1 MIKNY
6 FSIAIRSFR
15 GNLQYTFVNLAG
27 LSVGLMSV
35 FLIISYL
42 TFELSFDTH
51 YSNSDR
57 IYQIISEEKGTEPFI
72 KTAEVP
78 DVLGAT
84 LHAEFPE
91 IEAHTAFSDFERT
104 VWVNDKPHTLNSV
117 IGASNFLEVFN
128 FPFVYGNAS
137 TCFSQPESVVLN
149 QKAADEL
156 FPGESPI
163 GKSIKLSKKSSPV
176 YTVTGLIRNVPPN
189 TVFKAD
195 IIFELNKDNAP
206 NTLDFTSYSA
216 FGTQYILLK
225 PGGDIDKLQQKIGGF
240 LKKYKTNQK
249 QDIGFIKLTDIHL
262 RASDIN
268 AELDNTVNI
277 KYIYILSGVC
287 ALILIIACINY
298 INLTTARSLQRI
310 KEVGIRKTL
319 GSSRKQLAFQ
329 FIGESFLFFAVA
341 LALAMLLSSLVWPF
355 FISML
360 NIQLPLSYLF
370 SIPNILLLVAAGL
383 LSGIL
388 SGVYPSLL
396 VSGAQ
401 SAGILKKEPRSFL
414 LNFRLRRVLIV
425 TQFALSTILI
435 ICTLVIWD
443 QFKYLRNSPLGF
455 AKDHLLFLPKADIEK
470 HQYTFKKALIDY
482 PNVENV
488 SFSNIQVG
496 GGFGAYSSN
505 TNPSDTAKR
514 LDFAYISADYDFV
527 KTWKI
532 KLKEGRL
539 FSETI
544 TRDAINFDSLAKK
557 SKDPNVYSTRPII
570 VSESLVKAL
579 NIADP
584 INHVLH
590 EGSPS
595 GTIIGVLK
603 DFQLTTLKETSPLLI
618 YDLLPKSSFAY
629 TYIRIK
635 DSNLPETISHIEN
648 TWKTFFPNETFTYT
662 FADDK
667 LNSLYDSERRQTQIF
682 TYFASIAIIISAIG
696 LYCLASLVVKQRNK
710 EIGIRKVMG
719 ASVSNIAIM
728 ISGDFLILI
737 ATALIIAFPVAYF
750 AMKHWLQDYPFR
762 IDMGWVTFAI
772 AAILTVSV
780 GMLTVELQVISAAKL
795 DPVKSLKTE

>member
-15 GNLQYTFVNLAG
+15 TNLQYTFVNLAG

-35 FLIISYL
+35 FLIIAYL
-42 TFELSFDTH
+42 TYELSFDRH

-57 IYQIISEEKGTEPFI
+57 TYQIISEEKETEPFV

-91 IEAHTAFSDFERT
+91 IEAHTAFSDFEHT
-104 VWVNDKPHTLNSV
+104 VWVDGKPHTLNSV
-117 IGASNFLEVFN
+117 SGAANFFKVFN
-128 FPFVYGNAS
+128 LPFVYGNAS
-137 TCFSQPESVVLN
+137 TCFSQPESVVLS
-149 QKAADEL
+149 QKAADQL
-156 FPGESPI
+156 FPGENPI
-163 GKSIKLSKKSSPV
+163 GKTINFSKNSPPV
-176 YTVTGLIRNVPPN
+176 YTVRGLIRNIPPN
-189 TVFKAD
+189 TIFKAD
-195 IIFELNKDNAP
+195 IIFELNKDNSP

-225 PGGDIDKLQQKIGGF
+225 PGGDIGKLQQKMGGF

-249 QDIGFIKLTDIHL
+249 QNIGFIKLTDLHL
-262 RASDIN
+262 KASDIS
-268 AELDNTVNI
+268 AELDNVINI
-277 KYIYILSGVC
+277 KYIYIFSGVC
-287 ALILIIACINY
+287 LLILIIACINY

-341 LALAMLLSSLVWPF
+341 LVLAMLLSSLVWPF

-360 NIQLPLSYLF
+360 NIQLALSYLF
-370 SIPNILLLVAAGL
+370 SIQNILLLIAVGL

-388 SGVYPSLL
+388 SGLYPSLF
-396 VSGAQ
+396 VSRAQ
-401 SAGILKKEPRSFL
+401 PSGILKNDQRGFL
-414 LNFRLRRVLIV
+414 LNFGLRKVLIV

-435 ICTLVIWD
+435 ICTLVVWD
-443 QFKYLRNSPLGF
+443 QFKYLKNRPLGF
-455 AKDHLLFLPKADIEK
+455 VKDYLLFLPKVDIGN
-470 HQYTFKKALIDY
+470 HQSAFKKALTDN
-482 PNVENV
+482 PNIENV
-488 SFSNIQVG
+488 SFSNIHVG
-496 GGFGAYSSN
+496 GGFGGYSSSS
-505 TNPSDTAKR
+505 NPSDTAKR

-539 FSETI
+539 FSEAI
-544 TRDAINFDSLAKK
+544 TRDAINFDSLANK

-570 VSESLVKAL
+570 VSESLIRAL
-579 NIADP
+579 NISNP
-584 INHVLH
+584 VNHVLR
-590 EGSPS
+590 EGPPS

-603 DFQLTTLKETSPLLI
+603 DFQLTTLKEKSPLLV
-618 YDLLPKSSFAY
+618 YDLLPKTSFAL

-635 DSNLPETISHIEN
+635 NSNLPEAISHIEN
-648 TWKTFFPNETFTYT
+648 TWKRFFPDEAFKYT

-667 LNSLYDSERRQTQIF
+667 LNMLYESERHQTQIF